1 MGKYNYKMEQAEE
14 IAQLRNDVNGMKEV
28 IENLAMLMNKK
39 LIKELQEEA
48 KNIEAGEYLTKQEFE
63 RKHKVKIN

>member
-39 LIKELQEEA
+39 LIKELKEEA

>member
-1 MGKYNYKMEQAEE
+1 MEQAEE

>member
-1 MGKYNYKMEQAEE
+1 
-14 IAQLRNDVNGMKEV
+14 MKEV

-48 KNIEAGEYLTKQEFE
+48 KNIEAGEYVTSSGA
-63 RKHKVKIN
+63 

>member
-48 KNIEAGEYLTKQEFE
+48 KNIEAGEYVTSSGA
-63 RKHKVKIN
+63 